1 MAKNV
6 SHEHA
11 EDCEL
16 ESLESVDDETLQNV
30 VFDGK
35 GGESLDKWLEEFKP
49 SQLSRY
55 M

>member
-1 MAKNV
+1 MEKNV
-6 SHEHA
+6 SRKHA
-11 EDCEL
+11 EDCEH
-16 ESLESVDDETLQNV
+16 ESSESDDDEMLQNV
-30 VFDGK
+30 VYDGK